1 MRGVEGLSSTLKGK
15 DGSSHR
21 FQKPSGA
28 PEAVSLEAQ
37 NSHQEAHH
45 VSVGSS
51 LRFFLLLL
59 LPLFLSSAPLLR
71 LSSSPLRG
79 HLASALGHASDKAF
93 RKGGHARGAKLAKN
107 EFLRLHT
114 VQLHSFDP
122 FPVRSSVSSKQPCRG
137 LFLLSATLRRSFPFS
152 LLSNDRPTDTAQTGR
167 PIVAAGLSFNLSIIT
182 ASFDSLDHSMLR
194 RRGDRQRIRRK
205 DEGICS
211 YNRRRIG
218 RMKSQDSVS
227 ILS

>member
-59 LPLFLSSAPLLR
+59 SFSLQLLSFASPLPLFAVISRPRQVTRQTKRSE
-71 LSSSPLRG
+71 
-79 HLASALGHASDKAF
+79 
-93 RKGGHARGAKLAKN
+93 KGGTHAAQS
-107 EFLRLHT
+107 LRRMNFFVCIPSNCIPST
-114 VQLHSFDP
+114 RF
-122 FPVRSSVSSKQPCRG
+122 
-137 LFLLSATLRRSFPFS
+137 LSAAACPPSSLAADFFFSPPLSAVPSLSPFC
-152 LLSNDRPTDTAQTGR
+152 PTIGR
-167 PIVAAGLSFNLSIIT
+167 QIP
-182 ASFDSLDHSMLR
+182 R
-194 RRGDRQRIRRK
+194 RRGGQ
-205 DEGICS
+205 S
-211 YNRRRIG
+211 WPPVYH
-218 RMKSQDSVS
+218 S
-227 ILS
+227 IYQS

>member
-59 LPLFLSSAPLLR
+59 LPLFLSSAPLL
-71 LSSSPLRG
+71 LFHPT
-79 HLASALGHASDKAF
+79 LAVISRPRQVTRQTKRSE
-93 RKGGHARGAKLAKN
+93 KGGTHAAQS
-107 EFLRLHT
+107 LRRMNFFVCIPSNCIPST
-114 VQLHSFDP
+114 RF
-122 FPVRSSVSSKQPCRG
+122 
-137 LFLLSATLRRSFPFS
+137 LSAAACPPSSLAADFFFSPPLSAVPSLSPFC
-152 LLSNDRPTDTAQTGR
+152 PTIGR
-167 PIVAAGLSFNLSIIT
+167 QIP
-182 ASFDSLDHSMLR
+182 R
-194 RRGDRQRIRRK
+194 RRGGQ
-205 DEGICS
+205 S
-211 YNRRRIG
+211 WPPVYH
-218 RMKSQDSVS
+218 S
-227 ILS
+227 IYQS